1 MDITKDIFNTIIRS
15 PKIQIKNIETSQ
27 ILELKKKFPYCEII
41 HNLSLLKAHIT
52 NNINFSDT
60 LANCTI
66 HSSNRVNLFHLI
78 NPEKKISY
86 EQQKIKKNTYLFEE
100 WLNNNRSESKD
111 HSNDTIIEKSITK
124 STQDNNFL
132 TTETLAK
139 IYVEQGHY
147 ERAIQAYEI
156 LCLKYPKK
164 SSFFAN
170 QIKKIKNKLN

>member
-1 MDITKDIFNTIIRS
+1 MHITKDIFNTIITS
-15 PKIQIKNIETSQ
+15 PKIQIKNIEHSQ
-27 ILELKKKFPYCEII
+27 ILQLKEKFPYCEII

-52 NNINFSDT
+52 NNINFPEA

-66 HSSNRVNLFHLI
+66 YSSNRINLFHLI
-78 NPEKKISY
+78 HPKKHIIPEKK
-86 EQQKIKKNTYLFEE
+86 QNKKNTYLFEE
-100 WLNNNRSESKD
+100 WLNDNKTKFNNK
-111 HSNDTIIEKSITK
+111 SNDIIIEKSIAK
-124 STQDNNFL
+124 STEDNHFL

-164 SSFFAN
+164 SGFFAN
-170 QIKKIKNKLN
+170 QIKFIKSKIK

>member
-1 MDITKDIFNTIIRS
+1 MYITKDIFNTIIKS
-15 PKIQIKNIETSQ
+15 PKIQIKNIEHSQ
-27 ILELKKKFPYCEII
+27 ILELKEKFPYCEII

-52 NNINFSDT
+52 NNIHFPET
-60 LANCTI
+60 LASCTI
-66 HSSNRVNLFHLI
+66 YSSNRINLFHLI
-78 NPEKKISY
+78 NPKKNV
-86 EQQKIKKNTYLFEE
+86 KPDKKQNTYLFEE
-100 WLNNNRSESKD
+100 WLNDNQTEFNNK
-111 HSNDTIIEKSITK
+111 SNDIIIEKSITK
-124 STQDNNFL
+124 STEDNHFL

>member
-1 MDITKDIFNTIIRS
+1 MHITKEIFNDLIKSPERIIKTIDNRQIR
-15 PKIQIKNIETSQ
+15 
-27 ILELKKKFPYCEII
+27 ELQYKFPYCEVIY
-41 HNLSLLKAHIT
+41 NLSLLKSNET
-52 NNINFSDT
+52 NDINFT
-60 LANCTI
+60 EILAACAT
-66 HSSNRVNLFHLI
+66 HSSNRRNLFKLTHP
-78 NPEKKISY
+78 NKNRMT
-86 EQQKIKKNTYLFEE
+86 KNTHTSKAYLFEE
-100 WLNNNRSESKD
+100 WLKD
-111 HSNDTIIEKSITK
+111 TTLLNTKNKSDCVKENITK

-170 QIKKIKNKLN
+170 QITKIKNKLN

>member
-1 MDITKDIFNTIIRS
+1 MHITKDIFNTIIKS
-15 PKIQIKNIETSQ
+15 PKIQIKNIEHSQ
-27 ILELKKKFPYCEII
+27 ILELKEKFPYCEII
-41 HNLSLLKAHIT
+41 HNLSLLKVYTT
-52 NNINFSDT
+52 NNINFPET
-60 LANCTI
+60 LASCTI
-66 HSSNRVNLFHLI
+66 YSSNRINLFHLI
-78 NPEKKISY
+78 NPKKHGKPDKK
-86 EQQKIKKNTYLFEE
+86 QNKKNTYLFEE
-100 WLNNNRSESKD
+100 WLNDNQTEFNNK
-111 HSNDTIIEKSITK
+111 SNDIIIEKSIKK
-124 STQDNNFL
+124 STEDNHFL

>member
-1 MDITKDIFNTIIRS
+1 MAS
-15 PKIQIKNIETSQ
+15 
-27 ILELKKKFPYCEII
+27 
-41 HNLSLLKAHIT
+41 
-52 NNINFSDT
+52 
-60 LANCTI
+60 CTI
-66 HSSNRVNLFHLI
+66 YSSNRINLFHLI
-78 NPEKKISY
+78 NPKKHV
-86 EQQKIKKNTYLFEE
+86 KPDKKQNTYLFEE
-100 WLNNNRSESKD
+100 WLNDNQTEFNNK
-111 HSNDTIIEKSITK
+111 SNDIIIEKSITK
-124 STQDNNFL
+124 STEDNHFL